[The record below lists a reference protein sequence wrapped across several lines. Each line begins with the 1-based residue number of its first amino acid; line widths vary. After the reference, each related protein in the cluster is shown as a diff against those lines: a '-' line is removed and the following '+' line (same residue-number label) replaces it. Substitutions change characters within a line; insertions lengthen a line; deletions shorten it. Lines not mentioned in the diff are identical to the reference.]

1 MSIQTKSP
9 GTEAGLPKTPDEH
22 IESLVKA
29 LLYLVQ
35 SGAAHAHDPRVETLH
50 CALLDVI
57 ANHVL
62 NTDQTVKF
70 GATTAFPLS
79 SRRH

>member
-1 MSIQTKSP
+1 MSIQTKTPSE
-9 GTEAGLPKTPDEH
+9 TAGLPKTPDEH

-50 CALLDVI
+50 CALLDVV
-57 ANHVL
+57 ASHVL

-70 GATTAFPLS
+70 GAAAAFPLS

>member
-1 MSIQTKSP
+1 MSIQTKSSS
-9 GTEAGLPKTPDEH
+9 TDAGLPKTPDEH

-50 CALLDVI
+50 CALLDVV
-57 ANHVL
+57 ASHVL
-62 NTDQTVKF
+62 KTDQTVKF
-70 GATTAFPLS
+70 GAAATFPAS